1 MCRILP
7 KVRVG
12 DVAKIS
18 RHIPE
23 VEIVIGFRTLQPHFV
38 VELIRLLD
46 RARYVRAG
54 TAVGVFFANGSVDE
68 VLYAEAA
75 VASWFGDGHGH
86 GLWGCLALI
95 HVACAVLVV
104 VLFDLEERDGSA
116 VVEAGQV
123 GRGVQVLPGNVAVVC
138 GLEPVSTHTSLLAV
152 ALRA

>member
-46 RARYVRAG
+46 RARYIRAR

-75 VASWFGDGHGH
+75 VASWFGHGHGH

-123 GRGVQVLPGNVAVVC
+123 GWGVQVLPGNVAVVC
-138 GLEPVSTHTSLLAV
+138 GLEPVSTHACLLAV
-152 ALRA
+152 AL